1 MKFNKN
7 YFLILISFLFSL
19 ESICYSNNDSIEYK
33 IGQMLMFG
41 IGFVNSVE
49 DADSLLLELS
59 KNHLGG
65 IILFEKNRHSYSC
78 VW

>member
-7 YFLILISFLFSL
+7 YFLIFIWFLFSL

-41 IGFVNSVE
+41 IGDVNSVE

-65 IILFEKNRHSYSC
+65 IILFEKISTS
-78 VW
+78 